1 VILQKWTFAISGKQ
15 IFVNLGIF
23 DTIFKKI
30 KHAFHNQV
38 VLMRLFLLAV
48 SFVIASTVST
58 FNAQAQCPPPGFPQP
73 GNSCTQAP
81 ILCANLDGYC
91 ATINNNNTS
100 QNFPGCPGFQ
110 LNNDEWF
117 AFFAGS
123 TTITMVV
130 TPSNCSQ
137 GNNMGLQAGIYANC
151 VSQAM
156 DLQCQ
161 CTQNPFT
168 LTANNFVVGQIYY
181 MVIDGCGGNV
191 CDYSIDVTVG
201 STVGVPP
208 GNPGPI
214 TGPIT
219 ACAGTGTGYSIS
231 TVPLATNYTW
241 SLNPSSAGTIA
252 FNGLSTTSVN
262 WPANSPGGT
271 AELCVRPSNGCY
283 ASADTTC
290 VEVTIVPKP
299 TAALSGNGQVCAGS
313 ATPVDLSVAFTGDG
327 PWTFV
332 YALNGTAQ
340 APITTSDNPYQL
352 SVTQPGSYSLVS
364 VNTVT
369 GNCTGNVSGSSNIT
383 QVTVAP
389 TIQVTNANCGLSD
402 GSINLSVTGGT
413 APYSFLWSNGETTED
428 LSMIPSGGYSVT
440 VTDATGCTGTAS
452 ANVADNVISFTLSSS
467 ITANTICNGGN
478 GAITVTVSPTGTY
491 TYEWSTTATTNSI
504 AGLLPG
510 SYELTVSAGG
520 NCTQTATYV
529 VPDQPNTPTLSFFP
543 TASTCELS
551 NGSVTMNISGGVTP
565 YTILWDNN
573 ATSQNLTSLLA
584 GTYSVTVTG
593 ANGCSVTG
601 EVTVGNNNPPID
613 ITANIIANTSCNSV
627 GTGVVNL
634 SINSSLYTYTWSN
647 GATTSGLFGV
657 LPGSYSV
664 TVSAGGACTT
674 SLDIEIPN
682 EPNIPDMYF
691 ELLGGPSCGQSNGNI
706 NFAPSGGVE
715 PYTYIWSNGATTQDI
730 YGIPAGDYYVTITGA
745 NGCSDVGF
753 YSVPDETIDINISD
767 NIFDNTSCTNSGN
780 GVINLTVTPAN
791 VTYLWS
797 NNATTQDLSGLL
809 PGTYTVTISAG
820 GTCTAEESFTVED
833 NTVYPDLSLE
843 ITNPVCGASNGSIN
857 LDVFGGQ
864 SPLTY
869 SWSNGSNNQDISGLA
884 PAVYYV
890 TVTSA
895 LGCSSVA
902 SASLFNEATTLTVS
916 GAVFENTSC
925 SNPNGSIFV
934 DVLPEGY
941 TYFYNWSN
949 GSTTQNLSGVGTGSY
964 TVTVSLGNCLA
975 VETIDMITNAVA
987 PTGTVSTSTATC
999 GQNTGSATATA
1010 AGGVAPYSYT
1020 WSVAGTSATVSNLAP
1035 GAYQVTVTGAN
1046 GCTVVGSG
1054 TIDNTN
1060 VPLVPT
1066 GVVTANNSCVSG
1078 NGSIDLSVAP
1088 SGSYTYTWSNAATS
1102 EDLSNLNSGSYTV
1115 TVSAGP
1121 TCSATASFTVTS
1133 STSEPVISSNIT
1145 AAICGQSD
1153 GAINLTVTG
1162 GTTPYTYM
1170 WSNMATTE
1178 DLSAIPSGLYSVT
1191 VNASNGCTASAN
1203 FTVANNS
1210 STFSLAGT
1218 ATPLTN
1224 CQSNNG
1230 AVDLQITP
1238 VGPYDIVWSNTATT
1252 EDLSGLAA
1260 GTYTVTVTQTGSCTA
1275 SITFTVEDQRL
1286 LPSLLSVVTP
1296 EICGLSNGAINLIVN
1311 GGTAPLSI
1319 NWSNMAT
1326 SEDLTALPAGIYS
1339 VTVSDVNGCSD
1350 ILTDTVPNNLIN
1362 FSTAVSVVANTSC
1375 LSSNG
1380 SITLQVTPAGSYT
1393 YSWNTGA
1400 TTSSLNSLD
1409 PGIYVSTVS
1418 AGGTCVVVDTVVVDN
1433 NTPAPVL
1440 STVVTNALC
1449 SQPTGTIDLTVSG
1462 GQSPYSYGWSNQTNL
1477 EDPFGLLPGT
1487 YTVTVTAASGCSST
1501 TSAVVGNDSNNFSIG
1516 GQVTDNS
1523 SCAGGNGLINVTM
1536 TPAGNYSFE
1545 WSTTAVTEDVSGLTD
1560 GTYSVTVTDLSG
1572 CAINNSFTVGNSQ
1585 VNPVVSGNVVNILCF
1600 GANTGSIATSV
1611 LGGVGP
1617 FTYNWSPSQPGSG
1630 ANLNNIVAGNY
1641 IVTVTDALGCTAAAA
1656 FNVTQP
1662 AAGLVVACTQV
1673 QVVSIPGATDGVGA
1687 VTLSGGAGPYTVA
1700 LNPGSVANNI
1710 SAGTFNFPNL
1720 GEGTYQVVV
1729 TDANGCSASCSFD
1742 IGYIPCTTMVGTMSA
1757 TALSAC
1763 DLGCVQAVYN
1773 TAGQVLDPEDVLQFV
1788 LHSGSA
1794 DLIVNEL
1801 ARSNQPTFCFNP
1813 ANMVYGT
1820 TYYISAIAGN
1830 NDGTGNVATNDYCT
1844 AVAPGTPVVFY
1855 ANPVVTIAE
1864 PISLSCA
1871 VSSVPL
1877 QASSTLSP
1885 ASFSWTTAV
1894 PGGILAGANQPVAT
1908 VGKAGL
1914 YQVVT
1919 TTNGCKD
1926 TATVEVLDI
1935 TNQPL
1940 ALVLV
1945 SPDDILDCQI
1955 NEILLSGFVEGTSN
1969 GNAVWLVGGQVF
1981 SNNSSIQVTQPGVY
1995 ELVILDTLTFC
2006 ADTATVTIGENQA
2019 YPPLTIA
2026 SPAPLTCAQPQITL
2040 TGSSPF
2046 PGIALRW
2053 AQIDGTDTL
2062 ILGSGAALQVSQ
2074 PGTYYLLGFDPV
2086 NGCRNIEQVTVISN
2100 QVLPVVDAGPTFDI
2114 KCFGEALPINAT
2126 AVGSPLAYLWTTANG
2141 SILSGSTSLVPT
2153 ITAPGTYVVLVTNTL
2168 SGCTATDEVV
2178 VNPKA
2183 PLIELEV
2190 AQPRCFGDKG
2200 SIVVS
2205 SVEGAAPPIQYEINE
2220 QAPVFN
2226 NSFGPLSAGIYELF
2240 ITDAQGCTATA
2251 SATIV
2256 EPQPVEISLAPV
2268 VYLRLG
2274 QSYVLEAGVNL
2285 PLSDLLSVQWEPS
2298 IGLSCDTCLI
2308 TEVTPPK
2315 TLNYQVEVQNLQGCT
2330 DREEVRIE
2338 VDERLK
2344 IYGPNVFYPD
2354 GEAPNNRFTIY
2365 TETGISMR
2373 VKTLQVF
2380 TRWGE
2385 MVFENANFDPNI
2397 PELGWDGT
2405 FAGKALTPAVFVW
2418 YAIVIGPDG
2427 REILVEGDV
2436 TLAR

>member
-1 VILQKWTFAISGKQ
+1 
-15 IFVNLGIF
+15 
-23 DTIFKKI
+23 
-30 KHAFHNQV
+30 
-38 VLMRLFLLAV
+38 MRAFLLAV
-48 SFVIASTVST
+48 SICISFVGSYLG
-58 FNAQAQCPPPGFPQP
+58 AQNPCPPPGFPQP
-73 GNSCTQAP
+73 GNTCAQAP
-81 ILCANLDGYC
+81 ILCENLDGYC
-91 ATINNNNTS
+91 ATINNSNAT
-100 QNFPGCPGFQ
+100 QNFPGCPGFV

-123 TTITMVV
+123 TTITMIV

-151 VSQAM
+151 VSQPM

-181 MVIDGCGGNV
+181 MVLDGCGGNV

-214 TGPIT
+214 TGPT
-219 ACAGTGTGYSIS
+219 TVCAGTGTGYSIS

-241 SLNPSSAGTIA
+241 SLNPTSAGTIA

-262 WPANSPGGT
+262 WPVNSPGGT

-290 VEVTIVPKP
+290 VEITIVPKP
-299 TAALSGNGQVCAGS
+299 TATLSGSGQVCAGA
-313 ATPVDLSVAFTGDG
+313 ATPVSLSVAFTGTG
-327 PWTFV
+327 PWNFV
-332 YALNGTAQ
+332 YAVNGTAQ
-340 APITTSDNPYQL
+340 PPITTSDNPYQL
-352 SVTQPGSYSLVS
+352 NVTQPGSYSLVS
-364 VNTVT
+364 VNTVAGT
-369 GNCTGNVSGSSNIT
+369 CTGTISGSANIT
-383 QVTVAP
+383 QVTVTP
-389 TIQVTNANCGLSD
+389 TVQLTNASCGLSN
-402 GSINLSVTGGT
+402 GGINLSVSGGT
-413 APYSFLWSNGETTED
+413 APYSFLWSTGETTED
-428 LSMIPSGGYSVT
+428 LSMIPGGSYSVT
-440 VTDATGCTGTAS
+440 VTDATGCTGTVNAT
-452 ANVADNVISFTLSSS
+452 VLDNIVSFTLSST
-467 ITANTICNGGN
+467 ITANTTCNGGN
-478 GAITVTVSPTGTY
+478 GAITVTVNPTGTY
-491 TYEWSTTATTNSI
+491 TYEWSTTATTNAI
-504 AGLLPG
+504 TGLLPG
-510 SYELTVSAGG
+510 SYEITVSAGG
-520 NCTQTATYV
+520 TCTQTATYV
-529 VPDQPNTPTLSFFP
+529 VPDQPNTPTLSFITTP
-543 TASTCELS
+543 STCELN
-551 NGSVTMNISGGVTP
+551 NGAISMTISGGVTP

-573 ATSQNLTSLLA
+573 ATSQNLSSLLA
-584 GTYSVTVTG
+584 GTYQVTVTG

-601 EVTVGNNNPPID
+601 EATVGNNNPPFSVN
-613 ITANIIANTSCNSV
+613 ANIIANTNCNGI
-627 GTGVVNL
+627 GTGAVSL
-634 SINSSLYTYTWSN
+634 SVSPSGFYTYSWSPT
-647 GATTSGLFGV
+647 GGTASGLVGL
-657 LPGSYSV
+657 LPGTYSV

-674 SLDIEIPN
+674 TLDIEIPN
-682 EPNIPDMYF
+682 EPNIPETYF
-691 ELLGGPSCGQSNGNI
+691 ELLGGPTCGQSNGNI
-706 NFAPSGGVE
+706 NFAPSNGVE
-715 PYTYIWSNGATTQDI
+715 PYTYIWSNGVTTQDN
-730 YGIPAGDYYVTITGA
+730 YGIPAGDYFVTVTGA

-753 YSVPDETIDINISD
+753 YSVPDETIDINVSS
-767 NIFDNTSCTNSGN
+767 NVFDNTSCTNSGN
-780 GVINLTVTPAN
+780 GLINLTVTPTN

-797 NNATTQDLSGLL
+797 NAATTQDISGLL
-809 PGTYTVTISAG
+809 PGTYTVTINAG
-820 GTCTAEESFTVED
+820 GTCFSIESFTVED
-833 NTVYPDLSLE
+833 NTEFPDLSLE
-843 ITNPVCGASNGSIN
+843 TTNPVCGASNGSIN

-864 SPLTY
+864 SPLSY
-869 SWSNGSNNQDISGLA
+869 SWSNSANTQDINGLA
-884 PAVYYV
+884 PGDYYV
-890 TVTSA
+890 TVTSS
-895 LGCSSVA
+895 LGCSTVA
-902 SASLFNEATTLTVS
+902 SANLFNEATTLTVS

-934 DVLPEGY
+934 DVFPEGY

-949 GSTTQNLSGVGTGSY
+949 GASTQNLSSVGTGSY
-964 TVTVSLGNCLA
+964 TVTVTLGNCLA
-975 VETIDMITNAVA
+975 VETIEMVTNAVA
-987 PTGTVSTSTATC
+987 PTVSVSTSTATC
-999 GQNTGSATATA
+999 GQNTGTATATA
-1010 AGGVAPYSYT
+1010 AGGVAPYSYS
-1020 WSVAGTSATVSNLAP
+1020 WSNTGTNATASNLAP
-1035 GAYQVTVTGAN
+1035 GNYQVTVTGAN
-1046 GCTVVGSG
+1046 GCTVVGTG
-1054 TIDNTN
+1054 TVDNTN

-1066 GVVTANNSCVSG
+1066 AVVTANNSCVSG
-1078 NGSIDLSVAP
+1078 NGSVDLSVAP
-1088 SGSYTYTWSNAATS
+1088 AGNYSYTWSNAATA
-1102 EDLSNLNSGSYTV
+1102 EDLSNLSSGIYTV

-1133 STSEPVISSNIT
+1133 STSEPVISSVIT

-1162 GTTPYTYM
+1162 GTTPYTYL

-1191 VNASNGCTASAN
+1191 VSASNGCTASAN

-1210 STFSLAGT
+1210 STFSLAGN

-1224 CQSNNG
+1224 CQNNNG

-1238 VGPYDIVWSNTATT
+1238 AGPYGIEWSNMATS

-1319 NWSNMAT
+1319 NWSNSAV
-1326 SEDLTALPAGIYS
+1326 SEDLTALPGGIYS

-1350 ILTDTVPNNLIN
+1350 VLTDTVPNNPIN
-1362 FSTAVSVVANTSC
+1362 FSTTVNVVPNTSC
-1375 LSSNG
+1375 LASNG
-1380 SITLQVTPAGSYT
+1380 SISLQVNPAGVYT
-1393 YSWNTGA
+1393 YSWNTGQ
-1400 TTSSLNSLD
+1400 TTSAISGLS
-1409 PGIYVSTVS
+1409 PGMYISTVS
-1418 AGGTCVVVDTVVVDN
+1418 AGGTCVVIDTVVVDN

-1449 SQPTGTIDLTVSG
+1449 SQPTGSIDLTVSG
-1462 GQSPYSYGWSNQTNL
+1462 GQSPYSYAWSNQTSPQ
-1477 EDPFGLLPGT
+1477 DPFGLLPGT

-1501 TSAVVGNDSNNFSIG
+1501 ASAVVGNDSNNFSIN

-1523 SCAGGNGLINVTM
+1523 SCTAGNGSINVTM
-1536 TPAGNYSFE
+1536 TPSGTYTYL
-1545 WSTTAVTEDVSGLTD
+1545 WSNTAITEDISGLTA
-1560 GTYSVTVTDLSG
+1560 GTYGITVTDLSG
-1572 CAINNSFTVGNSQ
+1572 CAINSSFTVANNQ
-1585 VNPVVSGNVVNILCF
+1585 ANPVLSGNVVNILCF

-1611 LGGVGP
+1611 TGGTGP
-1617 FTYNWSPSQPGSG
+1617 YSYNWSPAQPGAG
-1630 ANLNNIVAGNY
+1630 ANLNNLVAGNY
-1641 IVTVTDALGCTAAAA
+1641 LVTVTDALGCTAAAS
-1656 FNVTQP
+1656 FNVAQP
-1662 AAGLVVACTQV
+1662 AGGLVVACTQV

-1687 VTLSGGAGPYTVA
+1687 VTLLGGAGPYTVA
-1700 LNPGSVANNI
+1700 LNPGSVSNNV
-1710 SAGTFNFPNL
+1710 SAGTLNFPNL

-1729 TDANGCSASCSFD
+1729 TDANGCTAVCSFE
-1742 IGYIPCTTMVGTMSA
+1742 IGYIPCTTVVGSMST

-1773 TAGQVLDPEDVLQFV
+1773 PSGQVLDPEDVLQFV
-1788 LHSGSA
+1788 LHSGSS

-1801 ARSNQPTFCFNP
+1801 SRSNQPSFCFNP
-1813 ANMVYGT
+1813 ATMTYGV

-1830 NDGTGNVATNDYCT
+1830 NDGSGNVSTNDYCT

-1855 ANPVVTIAE
+1855 AKPIVSIAE
-1864 PISLSCA
+1864 PVSLSCA
-1871 VSSVPL
+1871 VVNVPL
-1877 QASSTLSP
+1877 QASSSLSP
-1885 ASFSWTTAV
+1885 ASFQWNTSV
-1894 PGGILAGANQPVAT
+1894 PGGIVGASNQSIANA
-1908 VGKAGL
+1908 GKAGV
-1914 YQVVT
+1914 YQVIT

-1926 TATVEVLDI
+1926 TASVEVLDI

-1955 NEILLSGFVEGTSN
+1955 NEIVLSGFVEGTSN
-1969 GNAVWLVGGQVF
+1969 GNAVWVVGGQVF
-1981 SNNSSIQVTQPGVY
+1981 SNNSTIDVNQPGVY
-1995 ELVILDTLTFC
+1995 ELIILDTLTFC
-2006 ADTATVTIGENQA
+2006 ADTAVVTIGENLA

-2026 SPAPLTCAQPQITL
+2026 APQPLTCAQPQITL
-2040 TGSSPF
+2040 SGGSPF

-2053 AQIDGTDTL
+2053 AQINGTDTL
-2062 ILGSGAALQVSQ
+2062 ILGTGASLLVSQ

-2086 NGCRNIEQVTVISN
+2086 NGCRNIEEVTVISN

-2114 KCFGEALPINAT
+2114 KCFGESLPINAT
-2126 AVGSPLAYLWTTANG
+2126 AVGAPLAYLWTTSNG
-2141 SILSGSTSLVPT
+2141 SIFSGSTSLVPT

-2190 AQPRCFGDKG
+2190 GQPRCYGDKG

-2205 SVEGAAPPIQYEINE
+2205 SVEGAAPPIQYEIND
-2220 QAPVFN
+2220 QAPVFT
-2226 NSFGPLSAGIYELF
+2226 NSFGPLSAGVYELF

-2285 PLSDLLSVQWEPS
+2285 PLSELLSVQWEPS
-2298 IGLSCDTCLI
+2298 IGLSCDTCLV

-2315 TLNYQVEVQNLQGCT
+2315 TLNYQVVVQNLQGCI
-2330 DREEVRIE
+2330 DREEVLIE

-2344 IYGPNVFYPD
+2344 IYGPNVFYPEGD
-2354 GEAPNNRFTIY
+2354 APNNRFTIY

-2373 VKTLQVF
+2373 IKTLQVF

-2385 MVFENANFDPNI
+2385 MVFENTNFDPNI

-2427 REILVEGDV
+2427 RELLVEGDV